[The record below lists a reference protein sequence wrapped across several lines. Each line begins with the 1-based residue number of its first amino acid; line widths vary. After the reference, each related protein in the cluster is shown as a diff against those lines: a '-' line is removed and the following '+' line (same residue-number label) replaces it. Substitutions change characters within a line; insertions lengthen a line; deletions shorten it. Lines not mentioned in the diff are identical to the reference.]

1 MPSAARRPASTTRGS
16 IDPVPEVKGRR
27 VASRRIPAPNREKTE
42 LSPPT
47 PAVITVR
54 VPLAIYRRRARKLV
68 FTPDGEP
75 RRPQPARIDNSMV
88 KALAR
93 AFRWR
98 KLLETGVHGT
108 IDELAKAETIN
119 PSYVSRILRLHQE
132 GLAAIALDHQAMF
145 RPCVSIHRSKHGSEP
160 RRFQLL
166 HRLADQLCA
175 RRWCL
180 AQEPA
185 QRGGS
190 LPLERW
196 RVAIQRHLRA
206 RNDECVRHG
215 GESFLHGGDKGSEAT
230 PIIMLTPPNIIHGR
244 SWSFRRSIQPTTAR
258 RMMVPRPT
266 TVKNSAG

>member
-119 PSYVSRILRLHQE
+119 PSYVSRILRLTLLAPEFVEAILDEQQPA
-132 GLAAIALDHQAMF
+132 GLLLQSLLRGISISWVDQNTMDHS
-145 RPCVSIHRSKHGSEP
+145 PTG
-160 RRFQLL
+160 
-166 HRLADQLCA
+166 
-175 RRWCL
+175 
-180 AQEPA
+180 
-185 QRGGS
+185 
-190 LPLERW
+190 LP
-196 RVAIQRHLRA
+196 
-206 RNDECVRHG
+206 NVR
-215 GESFLHGGDKGSEAT
+215 T
-230 PIIMLTPPNIIHGR
+230 
-244 SWSFRRSIQPTTAR
+244 
-258 RMMVPRPT
+258 
-266 TVKNSAG
+266 